1 MCLVKTI
8 VSLLVMLMAGLQ
20 SVQSQNWVIVKER
33 SVGVDSESL
42 GGVEAFWGKRKK
54 VWYYANGAVWK
65 QGMYGLLIEKY
76 KVSASLCI

>member
-42 GGVEAFWGKRKK
+42 GVGGVLGKAKKGVVLCQRDGVETRHVRPSYRK
-54 VWYYANGAVWK
+54 
-65 QGMYGLLIEKY
+65 I
-76 KVSASLCI
+76 

>member
-42 GGVEAFWGKRKK
+42 RVGGVLGKAKK
-54 VWYYANGAVWK
+54 GVVLCQRDGVETS
-65 QGMYGLLIEKY
+65 MYGLLIEKY

>member
-42 GGVEAFWGKRKK
+42 GVGGVLGKAKKGELLCQRDGVETRHVWPSYRK
-54 VWYYANGAVWK
+54 
-65 QGMYGLLIEKY
+65 I
-76 KVSASLCI
+76 

>member
-42 GGVEAFWGKRKK
+42 GVGGVLGKAKKGVVLCQQDGVETRHVWPSYRK
-54 VWYYANGAVWK
+54 
-65 QGMYGLLIEKY
+65 I
-76 KVSASLCI
+76 

>member
-42 GGVEAFWGKRKK
+42 RVGGVLGKAKK
-54 VWYYANGAVWK
+54 VWYYANGTVWK

>member
-42 GGVEAFWGKRKK
+42 GGLEAFWGKRKK
-54 VWYYANGAVWK
+54 GVVLCQRDGVETRHVWPSYRK
-65 QGMYGLLIEKY
+65 I
-76 KVSASLCI
+76 